1 MAIPDKSLRP
11 SRPSPGLRQAPK
23 GVGCARTSCR
33 CLYSSLRTNASS
45 SHHIVSMLLFLVVNQ
60 NTLSYIEGDPGKG
73 GGEWGVM
80 EFDSL
85 PVVSLL
91 VWRESGLTVQVA
103 HMPLKVLASAAFG
116 KK

>member
-1 MAIPDKSLRP
+1 MI
-11 SRPSPGLRQAPK
+11 
-23 GVGCARTSCR
+23 
-33 CLYSSLRTNASS
+33 
-45 SHHIVSMLLFLVVNQ
+45 
-60 NTLSYIEGDPGKG
+60 PGKG
-73 GGEWGVM
+73 GGVM

-91 VWRESGLTVQVA
+91 VCWVSGLTVQVA